1 MTKLRTHAALATMAV
16 ALFTHLP
23 SHAVLTAG
31 DVLGGSLPSLVKDT
45 YTGLQ
50 WLTPYAT
57 RSHAYNDGFVQALEG
72 QYGLRY
78 ATATEAQYLINSNFG
93 NPTTIFPGN
102 TAGHA
107 SAQAFF
113 GVFGVNESFGCSPTG
128 QYSVPC
134 PRTQGLTSTQGSSLG
149 TRSAFGMIQA
159 GSSGNMLAGISQNE
173 TSAIQQLG
181 SWLIRETAV
190 ATSPINMLG
199 DRLTFERSYPTV
211 GTPFAPSQE
220 RVVAAGPYDEV
231 LYASSATSAPFTRIN
246 ADANQITFEAAA
258 LSGYGGTSTIFDG
271 YRFSGFSH
279 DISSVTLQNNTTGQS
294 LDLAYDLHSI
304 SVNMGTG
311 YLAAGSGFTLDVQF
325 AAVSPVP
332 EPDAGWMA
340 ASALLVLVAGGWK
353 RRAKAA

>member
-1 MTKLRTHAALATMAV
+1 MTKRRQLAALGALTV
-16 ALFTHLP
+16 ALVTHLP
-23 SHAVLTAG
+23 SFAVLTSG

-50 WLTPYAT
+50 WLSPYAT
-57 RSHAYNDGFVQALEG
+57 RSHAYNDAFVQGLVG

-78 ATATEAQYLINSNFG
+78 ATADEARYLINSNFG

-113 GVFGVNESFGCSPTG
+113 GTFGINESFGCYPTG
-128 QYSVPC
+128 QFSVPC
-134 PRTQGLTSTQGSSLG
+134 PRTQGLTSTQGSGVG

-159 GSSGNMLAGISQNE
+159 GSTGAMLAGVSQNE
-173 TSAIQQLG
+173 TSATQQLG

-199 DRLTFERSYPTV
+199 DTLSFQRSYPTV
-211 GTPFAPSQE
+211 DTPFAPAQN

-231 LYASSATSAPFTRIN
+231 LYASSATAAPFTRIN

-258 LSGYGGTSTIFDG
+258 LSGYAGTSSVFDG

-294 LDLAYDLHSI
+294 LDLTFDLHSI
-304 SVNMGTG
+304 SINMGTG

-325 AAVSPVP
+325 AAASPVP

-340 ASALLVLVAGGWK
+340 ASALLVLAAAGLA
-353 RRAKAA
+353 RRSKPV